1 MSRAARIGIL
11 AALAW
16 VWAGPAGADVS
27 RRLTLVRDGRP
38 AAAIVIGAEAGFAP
52 SFAAWELQLHIRKIT
67 GAELPIATDRD
78 PPAGTRILVGAGR
91 LTEALGLRGDAF
103 KPQEYLIAFRPDT
116 LVLMGCDRRDDAYP
130 VCLDGRPERVE
141 GRFGKA
147 LEFGGACRA
156 LSVEGPGFSDEAGT
170 LEAWVW
176 LGPRRL
182 DAGTIFRLDGN
193 PWTYH
198 IVDTRGE
205 TVCYTVYD
213 GSAGR
218 SVASPKLADGWHHL
232 CAVHDAA
239 KGEFELFVDGASCG
253 AAAYTLTTCAAA
265 PYLHLG
271 AFVSDGV
278 ARNRFVGRIDA
289 ARLSRVAR
297 APSPGRADAPGAV
310 DADTTVA
317 LDFDEESG
325 PPREGSGRFRRP
337 SPPPLRDA
345 FEARGTCDAAF
356 DFLERFCG
364 VRWYAPTDLGLVHP
378 TRATLQVEGA
388 DVRRAP
394 AFEFRHHAPSG
405 IAHAYVGLA
414 PAPSDEELRLF
425 VCRRRL
431 GGRNFMTNHSFYD
444 YYDRFWERNPA
455 RPDLFEGRWT
465 EFFARGYEGRPP
477 QLCYTDRSLAAQ
489 VVADARARLDQG
501 AEYVQL
507 VPMDNDQHCRCEA
520 CRALF
525 DEENRSRHFSS
536 GKASALFWT
545 FANRVARELRAS
557 HPEGRVG
564 ALAYF
569 DYAFPPP
576 FELEPNILVGPCLHT
591 RNWWCPAMERN
602 DLAFYKGWCAKAP
615 GRLHCLWLYQCFP
628 YERGDV
634 YGFRAFPGFHA
645 HTLGRQFRM
654 FAADGVRGI
663 FLCGVAD
670 YIDGYLTLRSLDD
683 PFFDIDAAL
692 EEFFTGYYGPA
703 GPAMR
708 RLYLEIERVYM
719 DPANYPEAVRTEDAH
734 FHQTE
739 EMAWRYLGTRER
751 LAAWGALLEEAE
763 AAARSAEQK
772 ERVAVFRKD
781 LWGPMAA
788 GRAQWEAKRGER

>member
-455 RPDLFEGRWT
+455 RPDLFEGRRT
-465 EFFARGYEGRPP
+465 EFFARGSGPCSRAAAAGASRRRWLRMRGRGW
-477 QLCYTDRSLAAQ
+477 T
-489 VVADARARLDQG
+489 RA
-501 AEYVQL
+501 
-507 VPMDNDQHCRCEA
+507 P
-520 CRALF
+520 
-525 DEENRSRHFSS
+525 STFSS
-536 GKASALFWT
+536 FPWT
-545 FANRVARELRAS
+545 TISTAGAR
-557 HPEGRVG
+557 
-564 ALAYF
+564 
-569 DYAFPPP
+569 
-576 FELEPNILVGPCLHT
+576 
-591 RNWWCPAMERN
+591 
-602 DLAFYKGWCAKAP
+602 
-615 GRLHCLWLYQCFP
+615 
-628 YERGDV
+628 
-634 YGFRAFPGFHA
+634 
-645 HTLGRQFRM
+645 
-654 FAADGVRGI
+654 
-663 FLCGVAD
+663 
-670 YIDGYLTLRSLDD
+670 
-683 PFFDIDAAL
+683 
-692 EEFFTGYYGPA
+692 PA
-703 GPAMR
+703 GPFLMR
-708 RLYLEIERVYM
+708 RTGAATFPRARRARFSGLSPTGWR
-719 DPANYPEAVRTEDAH
+719 ASCARRTPRGAWGRWPTSITPSRRPSNWSRTSLWDLVSTLATGGVPPWSGTTWR
-734 FHQTE
+734 FTRGGAPRRPGGFTACGSINVFLTRGATCTVSGRSRGFTRTPSGGSSGCSPPTE
-739 EMAWRYLGTRER
+739 CGGSFS
-751 LAAWGALLEEAE
+751 AAWPTISTGI
-763 AAARSAEQK
+763 
-772 ERVAVFRKD
+772 
-781 LWGPMAA
+781 
-788 GRAQWEAKRGER
+788 